1 MSSTEASSAAP
12 DSDVSSSESS
22 WSANR
27 STIWWNALACP
38 VCSLASANAVIAADT
53 LSDAVLSFSLSL
65 MPARTSR
72 SPGFRSCQPCLRWR
86 QFLKPSR
93 VCVGEIHRIRDHGRG
108 QLRLAGTV
116 VFGAALLFLAG
127 ALGELVHQA
136 GCATLFDGANHL
148 VDGVGRADMPVCGA
162 HVVDGVGQICHG
174 FSYGGIAVQF
184 GRGAENGGKLCGVA
198 DRTGQMRGV

>member
-1 MSSTEASSAAP
+1 MECAGLSGVLAGVRQRGHRRGHLVGRGFELLIVFDAGTHVGDRLGFVAAS
-12 DSDVSSSESS
+12 
-22 WSANR
+22 R
-27 STIWWNALACP
+27 ACGG
-38 VCSLASANAVIAADT
+38 A
-53 LSDAVLSFSLSL
+53 
-65 MPARTSR
+65 
-72 SPGFRSCQPCLRWR
+72 

-127 ALGELVHQA
+127 ALGELVHQP
-136 GCATLFDGANHL
+136 GCAALFDGANHL

-162 HVVDGVGQICHG
+162 HVVDGVGQVCHG

-198 DRTGQMRGV
+198 NRTGQMRGV